1 MYFDGQGSQ
10 ILPCGK
16 IPGNGVWGGMGWL
29 IVCIKEQFLITQY
42 IPSLI
47 SFVVSVDVKHHVYL
61 LTIFLFKKIIMVCA
75 VL

>member
-1 MYFDGQGSQ
+1 MVKVVRYYHVVKSS
-10 ILPCGK
+10 
-16 IPGNGVWGGMGWL
+16 GNGVWGGMGWL

-61 LTIFLFKKIIMVCA
+61 LTILLFIFKLMVCA